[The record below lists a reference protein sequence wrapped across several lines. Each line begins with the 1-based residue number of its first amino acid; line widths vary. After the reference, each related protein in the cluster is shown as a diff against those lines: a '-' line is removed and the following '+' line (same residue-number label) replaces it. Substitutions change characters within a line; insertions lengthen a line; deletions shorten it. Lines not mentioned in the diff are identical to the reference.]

1 MSPDQKGS
9 GRAGMIK
16 KKRISYI
23 SETILGS
30 YNRRRNLEFG
40 CLKRGQILEAH
51 GKAVEL

>member
-1 MSPDQKGS
+1 
-9 GRAGMIK
+9 MI